1 MKKATMSISYDEEK
15 LSALRLYLEQKNQTL
30 ENELIAAADTL
41 YAKSVP
47 ANVREFIDL
56 RAGFG
61 KPTEKKKKPKPPA
74 IVESVRDRSEDI

>member
-1 MKKATMSISYDEEK
+1 MKKATISISYDEEK
-15 LSALRLYLEQKNQTL
+15 LSALRLYLEQKNQIL

-56 RAGFG
+56 RAGCV
-61 KPTEKKKKPKPPA
+61 KPVEKKKNPKSPVAAEPMLN
-74 IVESVRDRSEDI
+74 RSEDI

>member
-1 MKKATMSISYDEEK
+1 MKKTIISISYDDEK
-15 LSALRLYLEQKNQTL
+15 LNALRLYLEQKNQTL

-41 YAKSVP
+41 YAKTVP

-61 KPTEKKKKPKPPA
+61 KPAEKKKKTKPSATAEPMQ
-74 IVESVRDRSEDI
+74 DRSENL